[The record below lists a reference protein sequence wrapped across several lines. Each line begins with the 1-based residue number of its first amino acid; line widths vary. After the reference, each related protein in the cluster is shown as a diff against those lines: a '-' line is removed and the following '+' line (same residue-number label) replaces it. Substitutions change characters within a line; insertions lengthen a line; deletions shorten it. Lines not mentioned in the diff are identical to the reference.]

1 MILGPD
7 ALVLWRKPRMYSFFS
22 GPTSCF
28 GITIS
33 FPSIRDRTTN
43 LYQLSETE
51 GSWDQVVQLIGFAH
65 TLIHQ
70 QGIAR
75 VQTDI
80 RIETRYGIDSWK
92 LSGSG
97 SANLY
102 AFA

>member
-7 ALVLWRKPRMYSFFS
+7 ALVLWRKPRMYGFFQDQHS
-22 GPTSCF
+22 VSESLFLSLAFET
-28 GITIS
+28 
-33 FPSIRDRTTN
+33 RRTN
-43 LYQLSETE
+43 LYQLPITE

-65 TLIHQ
+65 TLTHQ

-102 AFA
+102 SLA